1 MPFLLNCRETG
12 PFFTPPGNSSN
23 TLDSSSKQYPTTTP
37 PNSLQIGDISSHGS
51 PQGGG
56 VGSQNGQG
64 SPYQG
69 SGSRGTPY
77 RGSRGGGGRVK
88 FYYHKSMVEEPWKV
102 LKPVIW
108 KPRGDTRDFLKSWL
122 PKPVSTKRLNLEKL
136 QQNPLSSKALQNTWL
151 PHSMKQLAKTLYVSQ
166 EQFSEHKLSK
176 IELRNHSSFTC
187 PMPLKCTSF
196 DPSVWQGVSGA
207 LESGLAKGMGI
218 LERGDIGNALALLSM
233 SFREHGFGPCY
244 PFHFLNPQSR
254 CLAEERNLAEVLCSN
269 DQDHPA

>member
-1 MPFLLNCRETG
+1 MSQGLDLTTILMAAFSANNKKNIVSPQVSQSCNTPPRPMKAGSPACHAQGNYNSAQRTYRPRGVNAIPLGIRRETG

-23 TLDSSSKQYPTTTP
+23 TLDSSLGTPNNYSP

-122 PKPVSTKRLNLEKL
+122 PNSVSTKKVKLGETPTKSTL
-136 QQNPLSSKALQNTWL
+136 QQS
-151 PHSMKQLAKTLYVSQ
+151 LAEYLAAAFNEAAGEDAV
-166 EQFSEHKLSK
+166 
-176 IELRNHSSFTC
+176 NN
-187 PMPLKCTSF
+187 
-196 DPSVWQGVSGA
+196 
-207 LESGLAKGMGI
+207 ESGT
-218 LERGDIGNALALLSM
+218 
-233 SFREHGFGPCY
+233 
-244 PFHFLNPQSR
+244 
-254 CLAEERNLAEVLCSN
+254 
-269 DQDHPA
+269 